1 MVNSD
6 VIFLSQKIL
15 FRLLTFL
22 LASLIIILS
31 LAILK
36 IFLYSNL
43 IFIFLYSI
51 VSRISQQLPLTA
63 KIFYLLTLNNPSV
76 ETNLVKKKLVTL
88 DDF

>member
-76 ETNLVKKKLVTL
+76 ETNLVKKKFVTL